1 MKGIVTGQERGMR
14 AVARQLRIWTRL
26 CLWLVLLPAP
36 YSVAHAT
43 DVKWPA
49 RYTVLVLLSH
59 ETGAYQEVVDGI
71 REGMRASDRIV
82 LQVTPVVEYVR
93 RAGAAR
99 RPMHPDLVISVGAEA
114 AQILLQEAS
123 DTPVC
128 MILIPRTTSEAL
140 VREYEQAPLAARR
153 PITAVYIDQPFQRQL
168 RLVRLTLPAS
178 RSLGIVYGPL
188 SRESEKQLKAAADV
202 DKWDLHTVSVAREN
216 ELFGAFTRVLDSSDV
231 LLALPDPLVYNQHT
245 TQNILLETY
254 RQRKPLIGY
263 SHAYVSA
270 GALAAVYSTPRQIGR
285 QVGEHL
291 AELRGKVGASMPSP
305 RYPKY
310 FTVEVNQQVA
320 QSLGLT
326 IAAAT
331 ELQSKIEE
339 TLER

>member
-1 MKGIVTGQERGMR
+1 MR
-14 AVARQLRIWTRL
+14 AVARRLRIWMHL
-26 CLWLVLLPAP
+26 CFWLVLLLAP
-36 YSVAHAT
+36 WPVAYAT
-43 DVKWPA
+43 DVKRPA
-49 RYTVLVLLSH
+49 RYSVLVLLSH
-59 ETGAYQEVVDGI
+59 QTGAYQEVVDGI

-82 LQVTPVVEYVR
+82 LQIVPVVEYVR
-93 RAGAAR
+93 RAEALR
-99 RPMHPDLVISVGAEA
+99 QSMRPDLIISVGTEA
-114 AQILLQEAS
+114 ARILLQEVS
-123 DTPVC
+123 DTPLC

-140 VREYEQAPLAARR
+140 VREYEQLPLAARR
-153 PITAVYIDQPFQRQL
+153 PLSAVYIDQPFQRQL
-168 RLVRLTLPAS
+168 RLVRLTLPRS
-178 RSLGIVYGPL
+178 RSLGVVYGPL
-188 SRESEKQLKAAADV
+188 SRESEKQLKAAAEGEAEG
-202 DKWDLHTVSVAREN
+202 DKWDLHAVSVNREN
-216 ELFGAFTRVLDSSDV
+216 ELFNAFTRVLDSSDV

-270 GALAAVYSTPRQIGR
+270 GALAAVYSTPRQIGL

-291 AELRGKVGASMPSP
+291 AELRGKAGASMPSP

-339 TLER
+339 PLER

>member
-1 MKGIVTGQERGMR
+1 MR
-14 AVARQLRIWTRL
+14 AVARRLRIWMRL
-26 CLWLVLLPAP
+26 CFWLVLLLAP
-36 YSVAHAT
+36 WSVAHAT
-43 DVKWPA
+43 DVKRPA
-49 RYTVLVLLSH
+49 RYSVLVLLSH
-59 ETGAYQEVVDGI
+59 QTGAYQEVVDGI
-71 REGMRASDRIV
+71 RDGMRASDRIV
-82 LQVTPVVEYVR
+82 LQIVPVVEYVR
-93 RAGAAR
+93 RAEALR
-99 RPMHPDLVISVGAEA
+99 QSMRPDLIISVGTEA
-114 AQILLQEAS
+114 AQILLQEVS
-123 DTPVC
+123 DTPMC

-140 VREYEQAPLAARR
+140 VREYEQLPLAARR
-153 PITAVYIDQPFQRQL
+153 PLTAVYIDQPFQRQL
-168 RLVRLTLPAS
+168 RLVRLTLPRS
-178 RSLGIVYGPL
+178 RSLGVVYGPL
-188 SRESEKQLKAAADV
+188 SRESEKQLKAAAEGED
-202 DKWDLHTVSVAREN
+202 DKWDLHAVSVNREN
-216 ELFGAFTRVLDSSDV
+216 ELFSALTRVLDSSDV

-270 GALAAVYSTPRQIGR
+270 GALAAVYSTPRQIGL

-291 AELRGKVGASMPSP
+291 AELRGKAGASMPSP

-339 TLER
+339 PLER

>member
-1 MKGIVTGQERGMR
+1 MR
-14 AVARQLRIWTRL
+14 AVARRLRIWMRL
-26 CLWLVLLPAP
+26 CFWLVLLLAP
-36 YSVAHAT
+36 WSVAHAT
-43 DVKWPA
+43 DVKRPA
-49 RYTVLVLLSH
+49 RYSVLVLLSH
-59 ETGAYQEVVDGI
+59 QTGAYQEVVDGI
-71 REGMRASDRIV
+71 RDGMRASDRIV
-82 LQVTPVVEYVR
+82 LQIVPVVEYVR
-93 RAGAAR
+93 RAEALR
-99 RPMHPDLVISVGAEA
+99 QSMRPDLIISVGTEA
-114 AQILLQEAS
+114 AQILLQEVS
-123 DTPVC
+123 DTPMC

-140 VREYEQAPLAARR
+140 VREYEQLPLAARR
-153 PITAVYIDQPFQRQL
+153 PLTAVYIDQPFQRQL
-168 RLVRLTLPAS
+168 RLVRLTLPRS
-178 RSLGIVYGPL
+178 RSLGVVYGPL
-188 SRESEKQLKAAADV
+188 SRESEKQLKAAAEGED
-202 DKWDLHTVSVAREN
+202 DKWDLHAVSVNREN
-216 ELFGAFTRVLDSSDV
+216 ELFSAFTRVLDSSDV

-270 GALAAVYSTPRQIGR
+270 GALAAVYSTPRQIGL

-291 AELRGKVGASMPSP
+291 AELRGKAGASMPSP

-339 TLER
+339 PLER

>member
-1 MKGIVTGQERGMR
+1 MTEISAVQARNHR
-14 AVARQLRIWTRL
+14 AVARELRVCARVYF
-26 CLWLVLLPAP
+26 WLVLLLVPWTMVYAADAKPA
-36 YSVAHAT
+36 S
-43 DVKWPA
+43 

-59 ETGAYQEVVDGI
+59 QTATYQQVVDGI
-71 REGMRASDRIV
+71 REGMHANNRIV
-82 LQVTPVVEYVR
+82 LQTV
-93 RAGAAR
+93 
-99 RPMHPDLVISVGAEA
+99 PMVDYLQRTDASRQAEQPDLIVTVGMEA
-114 AQILLQEAS
+114 AQTMLQEAS
-123 DTPVC
+123 DTPLC
-128 MILIPRTTSEAL
+128 MILIPRATSEAL
-140 VREYEQAPLAARR
+140 VREYEETPTTPRR
-153 PITAVYIDQPFQRQL
+153 PITAVYIDQPFHRQL
-168 RLVRLTLPAS
+168 QLIRLTLPRS
-178 RSLGIVYGPL
+178 RSLGVVYGPL
-188 SRESEKQLKAAADV
+188 SRESEKQLKAVADSE
-202 DKWDLHTVSVAREN
+202 KWDLHAVSVSREN

-270 GALAAVYSTPRQIGR
+270 GALAAVYSTPQQIGR

-291 AELRGKVGASMPSP
+291 AGLGDKGGVSMPTP

-326 IAAAT
+326 VATAT

-339 TLER
+339 TQER

>member
-1 MKGIVTGQERGMR
+1 MR
-14 AVARQLRIWTRL
+14 AVARRLRIWMRL
-26 CLWLVLLPAP
+26 CFWLVLLLAP
-36 YSVAHAT
+36 WSVAHAT
-43 DVKWPA
+43 DVKRPA
-49 RYTVLVLLSH
+49 RYSVLVLLSH
-59 ETGAYQEVVDGI
+59 QTGAYQEVVDGI
-71 REGMRASDRIV
+71 RDGMRASDRIV
-82 LQVTPVVEYVR
+82 LQIVPVVEYVR
-93 RAGAAR
+93 RAEALR
-99 RPMHPDLVISVGAEA
+99 QSMRPDMIISVGTEA
-114 AQILLQEAS
+114 AQILLQEVS
-123 DTPVC
+123 DTPMC

-140 VREYEQAPLAARR
+140 VREYEQLPLAARR
-153 PITAVYIDQPFQRQL
+153 PLSAVYIDQPFQRQL
-168 RLVRLTLPAS
+168 RLVRLTLPRS
-178 RSLGIVYGPL
+178 RSLGVVYGPL
-188 SRESEKQLKAAADV
+188 SRESEKQLKAAAEGEGDR
-202 DKWDLHTVSVAREN
+202 WDLHAVSVNREN
-216 ELFGAFTRVLDSSDV
+216 ELFSAFTRVLDSSDV

-270 GALAAVYSTPRQIGR
+270 GALAAVYSTPRQIGL

-291 AELRGKVGASMPSP
+291 AELRGKAGASMPSP

-339 TLER
+339 PLER

>member
-1 MKGIVTGQERGMR
+1 MR
-14 AVARQLRIWTRL
+14 AVARRLRIWMRL
-26 CLWLVLLPAP
+26 CFWLVLLLAP
-36 YSVAHAT
+36 WSVAHAT
-43 DVKWPA
+43 DVKRPA
-49 RYTVLVLLSH
+49 RYSVLVLLSH
-59 ETGAYQEVVDGI
+59 QTGAYQEVVDGI
-71 REGMRASDRIV
+71 RDGMRASDRIV
-82 LQVTPVVEYVR
+82 LQIVPVVEYVR
-93 RAGAAR
+93 RAEALR
-99 RPMHPDLVISVGAEA
+99 QSMRPDMIISVGTEA
-114 AQILLQEAS
+114 AQILLQEVS
-123 DTPVC
+123 DTPMC

-140 VREYEQAPLAARR
+140 VREYEQLPLAARR
-153 PITAVYIDQPFQRQL
+153 PLSAVYIDQPFQRQL
-168 RLVRLTLPAS
+168 RLVRLTLPRS
-178 RSLGIVYGPL
+178 RSLGVVYGPL
-188 SRESEKQLKAAADV
+188 SRESEKQLKAAAAAEGEG
-202 DKWDLHTVSVAREN
+202 DKWDLHAVSVNREN
-216 ELFGAFTRVLDSSDV
+216 ELFSAFTRVLDSSDV

-270 GALAAVYSTPRQIGR
+270 GALAAVYSTPRQIGL

-291 AELRGKVGASMPSP
+291 AELRGKAGASMPSP

-339 TLER
+339 PLER

>member
-1 MKGIVTGQERGMR
+1 MR
-14 AVARQLRIWTRL
+14 AVARRLRIWMRL
-26 CLWLVLLPAP
+26 CFWLVLLLAP
-36 YSVAHAT
+36 WSVAHAT
-43 DVKWPA
+43 DVKRPA
-49 RYTVLVLLSH
+49 RYSVLVLLSH
-59 ETGAYQEVVDGI
+59 QTGAYQEVVDGI
-71 REGMRASDRIV
+71 RDGMRASDRIV
-82 LQVTPVVEYVR
+82 LQIVPVVEYVR
-93 RAGAAR
+93 RAEALR
-99 RPMHPDLVISVGAEA
+99 QSMRPDLIISVGTEA
-114 AQILLQEAS
+114 AQILLQEVS
-123 DTPVC
+123 DTPMC

-140 VREYEQAPLAARR
+140 VREYEQLPLAARR
-153 PITAVYIDQPFQRQL
+153 PLSAVYIDQPFQRQL
-168 RLVRLTLPAS
+168 RLVRLTLPRS
-178 RSLGIVYGPL
+178 RSLGVVYGPL
-188 SRESEKQLKAAADV
+188 SRESEKQLKAAAEGEGDR
-202 DKWDLHTVSVAREN
+202 WDLHAVSVNREN
-216 ELFGAFTRVLDSSDV
+216 ELFSAFTRVLDSSDV

-270 GALAAVYSTPRQIGR
+270 GALAAVYSTPRQIGL

-291 AELRGKVGASMPSP
+291 AELRGKAGASMPSP

-339 TLER
+339 PLER

>member
-1 MKGIVTGQERGMR
+1 MR
-14 AVARQLRIWTRL
+14 AVARRLRIWMRL
-26 CLWLVLLPAP
+26 CFWLVLLLAP
-36 YSVAHAT
+36 WSVAHAT
-43 DVKWPA
+43 DVKRPA
-49 RYTVLVLLSH
+49 RYSVLVLLSH
-59 ETGAYQEVVDGI
+59 QTGAYQEVVDGI
-71 REGMRASDRIV
+71 RDGMRSSDRIV
-82 LQVTPVVEYVR
+82 LQIVPVVEYVR
-93 RAGAAR
+93 RAEALR
-99 RPMHPDLVISVGAEA
+99 QSMRPDLIISVGTEA
-114 AQILLQEAS
+114 AQILLQEVS
-123 DTPVC
+123 DTPMC

-140 VREYEQAPLAARR
+140 VREYEQLPLAARR
-153 PITAVYIDQPFQRQL
+153 PLTAVYIDQPFQRQL
-168 RLVRLTLPAS
+168 RLVRLTLPRS
-178 RSLGIVYGPL
+178 RSLGVVYGPL
-188 SRESEKQLKAAADV
+188 SRESEKQLKAAAEGED
-202 DKWDLHTVSVAREN
+202 DKWDLHAVSVNREN
-216 ELFGAFTRVLDSSDV
+216 ELFSAFTRVLDSSDV

-270 GALAAVYSTPRQIGR
+270 GALAAVYSTPRQIGL

-291 AELRGKVGASMPSP
+291 AELRGKAGASMPSP

-339 TLER
+339 PLER